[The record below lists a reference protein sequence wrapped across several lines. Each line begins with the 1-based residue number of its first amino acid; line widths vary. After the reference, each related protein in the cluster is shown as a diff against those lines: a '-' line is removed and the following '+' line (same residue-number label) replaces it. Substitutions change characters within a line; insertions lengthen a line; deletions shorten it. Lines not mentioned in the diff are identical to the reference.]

1 MDHNVQA
8 ARLKEMLVHIGR
20 MPEGAAP
27 GHTDGHAEGLAP
39 LSAAAAI
46 RAQLSAEQWSAAG
59 QLLDGHSISLKKM
72 AEIERIV
79 RPVGRPA
86 AIVAHGSY
94 DLGPPWGHLMNN
106 PARATINRALLSVGQ
121 IAVPGDA
128 VNPLAGTG
136 FLVGDALV
144 MTNRH
149 VAEIFVQGM
158 GTAELR
164 FRAGMAPVIDFDS
177 TTRVKIEQ
185 VVLMH
190 PFWDLA
196 LLRVAAV
203 PSHIQP
209 LTLAR
214 TLPASGPREIVV
226 IGFPGHSA
234 SSPDGP
240 EYEDELRTFGDQYDR
255 KRVQPGQ
262 LGPRMS
268 VDSEGSMVMALTHDS
283 STRGGNSGSPLL
295 DVRTGQ
301 VVGLHFDGDYLDQN
315 YAVPSDELAR
325 DAGIVAAGVQFA

>member
-8 ARLKEMLVHIGR
+8 ARLKDMLVHIGR

-27 GHTDGHAEGLAP
+27 GNIDGHLEGMAP

-46 RAQLSAEQWSAAG
+46 KAQLSAEQWSAAG
-59 QLLDGHSISLKKM
+59 QLLDGHSISLNKL

-86 AIVAHGSY
+86 AIVTHGSF
-94 DLGPPWGHLMNN
+94 DVGPPWGHLMKN
-106 PARATINRALLSVGQ
+106 PARATISRALMSVGQ

-136 FLVGDALV
+136 FLVGDRLL

-149 VAEIFVQGM
+149 VAEIFVQGI
-158 GTAELR
+158 GTSNLR
-164 FRAGMAPVIDFDS
+164 LRAGMAPVIDFDAA
-177 TTRVKIEQ
+177 TRVKIEQ
-185 VVLMH
+185 AVLMH
-190 PFWDLA
+190 PYWDLA

-203 PSHIQP
+203 PSHIKP
-209 LTLAR
+209 LILAR
-214 TLPASGPREIVV
+214 TLPGSSEREIVV
-226 IGFPGHSA
+226 IGFPGGSA
-234 SSPDGP
+234 SQPHEP
-240 EYEDELRTFGDQYDR
+240 EYEDELKTFGAQYDL

-268 VDSEGSMVMALTHDS
+268 VDSDGTMVMALTHDS

-301 VVGLHFDGDYLDQN
+301 VLGLHFDGAYLKQN

-325 DAGIVAAGVQFA
+325 DPEVVAAGVQFA